1 MSKLGSNQDTLK
13 CISISERGKSEKT
26 TYYMIAAIWHSDGKT
41 METMERSL
49 VARGSGGKY
58 K

>member
-26 TYYMIAAIWHSDGKT
+26 TYSMIAAIWHSDGKT
-41 METMERSL
+41 METMERPL

>member
-1 MSKLGSNQDTLK
+1 
-13 CISISERGKSEKT
+13 
-26 TYYMIAAIWHSDGKT
+26 MIAAIWHSDGKAMQT
-41 METMERSL
+41 MKRSL